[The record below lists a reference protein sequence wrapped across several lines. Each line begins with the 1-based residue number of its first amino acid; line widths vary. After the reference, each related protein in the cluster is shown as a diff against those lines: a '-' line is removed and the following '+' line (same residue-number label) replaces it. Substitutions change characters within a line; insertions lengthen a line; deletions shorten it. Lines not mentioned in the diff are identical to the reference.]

1 MTRKGKYILA
11 GLAAVTT
18 GLVAAGAMAERG
30 HYWDGHKGHKGRHFG
45 HHGDGGIMGL
55 AFGGVNYRV
64 CRGDVA
70 EKADHML
77 VRIEHRVKPTDD
89 QKAAFD
95 EFKTAARSAAGKL
108 REACPKS
115 PERTE
120 NGERPPA
127 KTPIERLAQAQ
138 TGLETSLEAL
148 KTFRPA
154 AEKFYATLS
163 DEQKAKLDR
172 RGRGKGKGHW
182 KRDRGPRDRGER
194 GPDREPDAPAAT
206 PDDKG

>member
-1 MTRKGKYILA
+1 MIRKGKYILG
-11 GLAAVTT
+11 GLAAATV

-30 HYWDGHKGHKGRHFG
+30 HYWEGYRGHKGHHFGRH
-45 HHGDGGIMGL
+45 GGGSGFMGL
-55 AFGGVNYRV
+55 AFGGPNFRI

-70 EKADHML
+70 EKTDHML

-89 QKAAFD
+89 QKGVFE
-95 EFKTAARSAAGKL
+95 EFKTAARAAAEKL
-108 REACPKS
+108 REACPKA

-120 NGERPPA
+120 DGKRP
-127 KTPIERLAQAQ
+127 KQSPIERLAQTQ

-154 AEKFYATLS
+154 AEKFYAALN

-172 RGRGKGKGHW
+172 RGRGEGKGHW
-182 KRDRGPRDRGER
+182 KRDRGPRDKG
-194 GPDREPDAPAAT
+194 DDDAPERAPDTPA